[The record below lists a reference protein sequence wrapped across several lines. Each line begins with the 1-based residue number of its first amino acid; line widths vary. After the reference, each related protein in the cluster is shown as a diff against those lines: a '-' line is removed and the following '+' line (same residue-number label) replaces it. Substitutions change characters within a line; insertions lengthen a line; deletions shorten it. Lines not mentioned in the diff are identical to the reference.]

1 MPGGG
6 KSASLVMG
14 AASVLAGAL
23 GGVLALAPAAG
34 AATGAAGPAAIAGS
48 APAVAPFLPGPPL
61 PDGATGTQSNNHVT
75 SSNWSGYAVQSTAA
89 FTAVAGSWTQPTVT
103 CGSQTTYAAF
113 WVGID
118 GYTSRTVEQLGTDD
132 DCHGGRPSYYAW
144 YEMYP
149 AYPVNLAT
157 ATHPVKPGDK
167 LTARV
172 VRHGT
177 TYRLAIVDHTEGW
190 SFATSITRSGDANS
204 SAEWIAEAPCCTS
217 GGAPLPLS
225 HFGKVAFTAA
235 KAATGGTMAPVSS
248 FTADNGPH
256 AITMT
261 TSSGVVEATPSALNP
276 TGTAFRITQ
285 P

>member
-1 MPGGG
+1 VRGGG
-6 KSASLVMG
+6 KSALVVIG
-14 AASVLAGAL
+14 TTSVLVGSLAGAL
-23 GGVLALAPAAG
+23 ALSSAAG
-34 AATGAAGPAAIAGS
+34 AASKVNGPAAATRS

-61 PDGATGTQSNNHVT
+61 PDGATGTQSNNQVT
-75 SSNWSGYAVQSTAA
+75 SSNWSGYAAQSTAA

-103 CGSQTTYAAF
+103 CGSQATYAAF

-118 GYTSRTVEQLGTDD
+118 GYTSRSVEQLGTDD
-132 DCHGGRPSYYAW
+132 DCHGGLPSYYAW

-149 AYPVNLAT
+149 ANPVNIAT
-157 ATHPVKPGDK
+157 ASHPVKPGDK

-172 VRHGT
+172 VRHST

-190 SFATSITRSGDANS
+190 SFAISITSAGHANS

-235 KAATGGTMAPVSS
+235 QAATGGAMAPVSS
-248 FTADNGPH
+248 FTTDKGPH
-256 AITMT
+256 AITMV
-261 TSSGVVEATPSALNP
+261 TSGGVVEAAPSALNA
-276 TGTAFRITQ
+276 TGTGFRVTE